1 MSPRRG
7 EVWRYEPI
15 AARPGQ
21 PTLRLIVSAEV
32 INDNE
37 DVPIVLALHL
47 VDEDPGSLLAVRVGE
62 HGWARAL
69 SIEPV
74 MRRRLVER
82 VGTTNAETMEQV
94 SNALRAVQDL

>member
-1 MSPRRG
+1 MRRG
-7 EVWRYEPI
+7 EIWRYESV

-21 PTLRLIVSAEV
+21 SNRRLIVSSDI
-32 INDNE
+32 INAND
-37 DVPIVLALHL
+37 DLPVVLALHV
-47 VDEDPGSLLAVRVGE
+47 VDTDPQNLLAVGVGE

-82 VGTTNAETMEQV
+82 LGQADDTAMDAV
-94 SNALRAVQDL
+94 SGALRTVQDL

>member
-1 MSPRRG
+1 MRRG
-7 EVWRYEPI
+7 EVWRYEPV

-21 PTLRLIVSAEV
+21 ATLRLIVSADA
-32 INDNE
+32 INTND
-37 DVPIVLALHL
+37 DVPVVLAVHL
-47 VDEDPGSLLAVRVGE
+47 VPEDPGSLLAVRVGE

-82 VGTTNAETMEQV
+82 IGTANADELDAV
-94 SNALRAVQDL
+94 AGALRAVQDL

>member
-1 MSPRRG
+1 MRRG
-7 EVWRYEPI
+7 EVWRYEPVT
-15 AARPGQ
+15 ARPGQ

-32 INDNE
+32 VNAND
-37 DVPIVLALHL
+37 DLPIVLALHL

-74 MRRRLVER
+74 MRRRLAER
-82 VGTTNAETMEQV
+82 VGVADAATMEHV
-94 SNALRAVQDL
+94 GNALRAVQDL